1 MERFGAYLRAL
12 RLKIG
17 KGLREFSIECE
28 TDPGNL
34 SKIETGKM
42 APPTGDLLD
51 RIASALRLIPESVER
66 KLFDT
71 KAAVDRSELPEET
84 KTLLSDDELLQKLPA
99 FARLLKDK
107 NKTLDQQMDEI
118 VRLVREGKI

>member
-17 KGLREFSIECE
+17 KGLREFSSECE
-28 TDPGNL
+28 IDPGNL

-42 APPTGDLLD
+42 APPTGDLLE
-51 RIASALRLIPESVER
+51 RIATALQLVSESTERRLFE
-66 KLFDT
+66 T
-71 KAAVDRSELPEET
+71 KAAVERSELPEET
-84 KTLLSDDELLQKLPA
+84 KVLLSDEELLQKLPA

-107 NKTLDQQMDEI
+107 NKTLNQQMDEI
-118 VRLVREGKI
+118 IQLVREGKI

>member
-12 RLKIG
+12 RLRFG
-17 KGLREFSIECE
+17 KGLREFSAECE
-28 TDPGNL
+28 IDPGNL

-42 APPTGDLLD
+42 APPSGDLLE
-51 RIASALRLIPESVER
+51 RIASALRLIPESEDR
-66 KLFDT
+66 KLFET

-84 KTLLSDDELLQKLPA
+84 KILLSDEEILQKLPA

-118 VRLVREGKI
+118 IKLVREGKI